1 MADDRTKPPGQV
13 IKPPKPLSRKV
24 RPFGGPTPEEAISR
38 ADRSVVRVR
47 GEFVAS
53 MEDDVV
59 ELDRLYGEYRQDR
72 SPETLNRIFRIA
84 HNLRGLGATF
94 HYELMTR
101 LGTSM
106 CRYIT
111 ELPEGKTLEPVL
123 LQVHIQAMK
132 AVVRSHMEGAGDKIS
147 RDVATTLDLI
157 VRKATGQL

>member
-1 MADDRTKPPGQV
+1 MADDETKRPAQH

-24 RPFGGPTPEEAISR
+24 RPFGGPTPDEAIAR

-47 GEFVAS
+47 AEFVAS

-59 ELDRLYGEYRQDR
+59 ELDRLYGAYRKTPT
-72 SPETLNRIFRIA
+72 PEQLTQIFRIA

-111 ELPEGKTLEPVL
+111 ELPPGKTLEPVL

-132 AVVRSHMEGAGDKIS
+132 AVVRSHMEGKGDKIS
-147 RDVATTLDLI
+147 QDVATTLDLI

>member
-1 MADDRTKPPGQV
+1 MADDKTRRPAQV

-24 RPFGGPTPEEAISR
+24 RPFGGPSPDEAIAR

-53 MEDDVV
+53 MADDVA
-59 ELDRLYGEYRQDR
+59 ELDTLYREYQKDR
-72 SPETLNRIFRIA
+72 SPDVLTRIFRIA

-111 ELPEGKTLEPVL
+111 ELPPGKTLEPVL
-123 LQVHIQAMK
+123 LHVHIQAMK
-132 AVVRSHMEGAGDKIS
+132 VVVRSHMEGPGDKIS
-147 RDVATTLDLI
+147 QDVALTLDLI
-157 VRKATGQL
+157 VKKATGQL